1 MAAPRYAFCRLS
13 GAGCLES
20 RCPLADQIAERWM
33 GCREEWLRWD
43 EVEPPTLGELGKARL
58 NVYLRLHDM
67 PVPVEVKLS
76 AVLPSP

>member
-1 MAAPRYAFCRLS
+1 
-13 GAGCLES
+13 
-20 RCPLADQIAERWM
+20 M